1 LTLWVTTINFRIPVG
16 TLTFRRMSMHLTLWC
31 LAVIGVLIA
40 LLPTLSCKAHS
51 AVWRALGWLGFD
63 VTETDLVRWPGAK
76 ARRVLWT
83 IMLVGLGG
91 GLAYGALVWLR

>member
-1 LTLWVTTINFRIPVG
+1 
-16 TLTFRRMSMHLTLWC
+16 
-31 LAVIGVLIA
+31 
-40 LLPTLSCKAHS
+40 
-51 AVWRALGWLGFD
+51 LGFE